1 MFVKTTELI
10 RVLLVDDH
18 PIVRDGCRL
27 LLKNTTDILVAGEA
41 ENGEQA
47 CDIYG
52 EVTPDVVVLDLNMS
66 GMGGMETI
74 RRLRRVDP
82 CARVL
87 VFSVHDNQT
96 MVQKALEAGADGYLT
111 KVGASSR
118 IAEAIRH
125 LAQGRAY
132 LDQDLVPHVLGA
144 LSGDGDPVRRL
155 TLREFE
161 VFRNL
166 AAGNTVNE
174 IAKMLCISPKTAGV
188 HQTNLLKKLNVRN
201 GSELTRLA
209 IRYQLIEP

>member
-1 MFVKTTELI
+1 MERI

-27 LLKNTTDILVAGEA
+27 LLKNTTDILVVGEA

-74 RRLRRVDP
+74 RRLRMVDT
-82 CARVL
+82 CARIL
-87 VFSVHDNQT
+87 VFSVHDSQA
-96 MVQKALEAGADGYLT
+96 MVQKALEAGAGGYLT
-111 KVGASSR
+111 KVGASPR

-209 IRYQLIEP
+209 IRCQLIEP